1 MERTIHT
8 AYVPY
13 AYEQYKK
20 LQLSLTNRATHL
32 RANAMAWLTSEKHAP
47 PHSGYH
53 VEFGR
58 SALKDVG
65 NKYKKKTKIEKRWN
79 SALLRWE
86 AWLTPRYT
94 PHPLHVLPRQI
105 S

>member
-53 VEFGR
+53 VEFGH

-65 NKYKKKTKIEKRWN
+65 INAGELPKLG
-79 SALLRWE
+79 SHG
-86 AWLTPRYT
+86 TPLSWDGR
-94 PHPLHVLPRQI
+94 LG
-105 S
+105 